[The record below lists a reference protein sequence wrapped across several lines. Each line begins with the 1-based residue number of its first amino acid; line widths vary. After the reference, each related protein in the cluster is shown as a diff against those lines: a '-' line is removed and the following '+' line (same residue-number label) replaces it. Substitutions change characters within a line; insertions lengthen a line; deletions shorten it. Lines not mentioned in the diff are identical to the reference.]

1 MIQMTYQKANGEIIQ
16 RIVNTYT
23 PYNIGDTTSMGWYVK
38 DKRYR
43 YKNKYYSRADYDALI
58 DKSCRW
64 HKKAFK
70 IKNTLYNVYKE
81 LVYCIIL
88 LISIR
93 FFEITTRLVV

>member
-43 YKNKYYSRADYDALI
+43 YKNKYYSRADYDTLI
-58 DKSCRW
+58 DKSYKWNRKTFNYFFFN
-64 HKKAFK
+64 KKRMIPIVIRA
-70 IKNTLYNVYKE
+70 
-81 LVYCIIL
+81 IIYD
-88 LISIR
+88 
-93 FFEITTRLVV
+93 